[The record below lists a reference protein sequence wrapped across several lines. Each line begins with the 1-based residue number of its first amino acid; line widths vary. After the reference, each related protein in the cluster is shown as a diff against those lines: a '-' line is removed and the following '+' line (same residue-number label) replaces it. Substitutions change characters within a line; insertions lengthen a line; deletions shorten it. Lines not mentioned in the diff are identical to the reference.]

1 LHLAV
6 RMAQGSYMELG
17 IVTTLPS
24 TLAAVRLGKIADS
37 LGFDRFGVSDTA
49 PLLYHS
55 CYPAVTALLLET
67 ERIRVGPYVTNP
79 VSRHWSVHGA
89 TARAFEELAPGR
101 FFLGIAAG
109 DGAVHSVGLRPA
121 TLEEFRDHAIK
132 LRDMIPR
139 DTPIHMAFSGPKGV
153 ALAGALASELTI
165 GTGLDPTALRE
176 LAGRARAA
184 RQSAD
189 IAAPLRVWVPAP
201 IYFAKS
207 STDIPVRRLAAS
219 MANLAARFAFA
230 SSFECKNVP
239 EAYQP
244 IIRRGLERYEF
255 SHHAKDGANPNTILF
270 DEWPEV
276 RDYLINRFTI
286 IGTPEQCRERLETIV
301 REGDLDGVWLMPT
314 SPSARDGDA
323 RHSLKIA
330 AETFSPLKKLAPSA
344 PS

>member
-1 LHLAV
+1 
-6 RMAQGSYMELG
+6 MAQAANVQLG

-24 TLAAVRLGKIADS
+24 TLAAVRLGKAADK
-37 LGFDRFGVSDTA
+37 LGFDRLGVSDTA

-67 ERIRVGPYVTNP
+67 ERIQVGPYVTNP

-109 DGAVHSVGLRPA
+109 DGAVHSVGLKPA
-121 TLEEFRDHAIK
+121 TLEEFRDYVVK
-132 LRDMIPR
+132 LRSALA
-139 DTPIHMAFSGPKGV
+139 TEVPIHMAFSGPKGV
-153 ALAGALASELTI
+153 ALAGALASEVTI
-165 GTGLDPTALRE
+165 GTGLDPVALRE
-176 LAGRARAA
+176 LAARARAA
-184 RQSAD
+184 RERAR

-201 IYFAKS
+201 VYFAKS
-207 STDIPVRRLAAS
+207 STDSAVRRLAAG
-219 MANLAARFAFA
+219 MAVLAARFAFA

-244 IIRRGLERYEF
+244 IIRRALERYRF
-255 SHHAKDGANPNTILF
+255 SHHAKDAANPNAGLF

-276 RDYLINRFTI
+276 RDYIINRFAI

-301 REGDLDGVWLMPT
+301 REAQLDGVWLMPT
-314 SPSARDGDA
+314 APLASEGDA
-323 RHSLKIA
+323 RPGLEIA
-330 AETFSPLKKLAPSA
+330 AETFLPLKKSA
-344 PS
+344 PTPRS